1 MTDTSVWGELI
12 VGRVEPRI
20 YAFTTNTVP
29 NYLKVGDTY
38 RPVDVRLDEWREH
51 FPHLKREFD
60 DTAKIGEVFFRD
72 YSVHVYLET
81 TAKRARLARGTFP
94 GVYYSNEFFE
104 GATKGDVKAA
114 IGDIRHDF
122 ETKGQRYQFYSVAEG
137 LPTGVKFP
145 STGMWDLR
153 PNQDD
158 AIKKFKAAVAA
169 GRKNLLM
176 YAVMRFGKSFTSLCC
191 AKTMND
197 DNGANIVLV
206 LSARRMSASNG
217 RRRLR
222 VPRTSETTM
231 NSFPAKTSRR
241 TEKSFQVY
249 GAKERRLS
257 YSSRSKICRRPRS
270 RSGIGICSTRRSTF

>member
-1 MTDTSVWGELI
+1 MTDTSVLGELI

-137 LPTGVKFP
+137 LPTGVKYP
-145 STGMWDLR
+145 STGTWSLR
-153 PNQDD
+153 PNQD
-158 AIKKFKAAVAA
+158 AAVKKF
-169 GRKNLLM
+169 
-176 YAVMRFGKSFTSLCC
+176 
-191 AKTMND
+191 
-197 DNGANIVLV
+197 
-206 LSARRMSASNG
+206 
-217 RRRLR
+217 
-222 VPRTSETTM
+222 
-231 NSFPAKTSRR
+231 
-241 TEKSFQVY
+241 
-249 GAKERRLS
+249 
-257 YSSRSKICRRPRS
+257 
-270 RSGIGICSTRRSTF
+270 

>member
-1 MTDTSVWGELI
+1 MTDTSILGELI

-104 GATKGDVKAA
+104 GATRGDVKAA
-114 IGDIRHDF
+114 IGDIRQDF

-137 LPTGVKFP
+137 LPTGFRNKGTEVSVLQRGGRP
-145 STGMWDLR
+145 SDRREIPINGHVEAAPQPRCRRKEVQGGGCGRSEKPAHVRRHALR
-153 PNQDD
+153 QVVHVPVLRQDD
-158 AIKKFKAAVAA
+158 ERWQRGEHRSRLVCKG
-169 GRKNLLM
+169 GRL
-176 YAVMRFGKSFTSLCC
+176 
-191 AKTMND
+191 
-197 DNGANIVLV
+197 
-206 LSARRMSASNG
+206 RRMEEDS
-217 RRRLR
+217 
-222 VPRTSETTM
+222 
-231 NSFPAKTSRR
+231 
-241 TEKSFQVY
+241 
-249 GAKERRLS
+249 
-257 YSSRSKICRRPRS
+257 
-270 RSGIGICSTRRSTF
+270 